1 MWLSNSDRPLQLE
14 DGEAK
19 GKRLSGDGGRRRRR
33 CESDFGADCSVEAA
47 QRGEP
52 RSRFGICTQETRHLA
67 ECPTR
72 IAGSRSASRPYSCR
86 APATPPQPPPPSGVH
101 DIRSFAAEK
110 KPKTVNEKVAVIGY
124 YLAQLAPE
132 GERRDYL
139 IADDIKAYFIQAD
152 LQLPTAPPNVT
163 LINAKNAGYFN
174 ASDRGQYKLNAV
186 GHNLVAHK
194 LPSGEAGEAK
204 RRAAPRK
211 PRKKATTRKKAG
223 K

>member
-1 MWLSNSDRPLQLE
+1 MGKQKERDSLAMADADEDDVKAISALIAALKPLNAESRVHVLEFVLKKLGISLSVQHASP
-14 DGEAK
+14 AH
-19 GKRLSGDGGRRRRR
+19 
-33 CESDFGADCSVEAA
+33 VPPAA
-47 QRGEP
+47 HTP
-52 RSRFGICTQETRHLA
+52 A
-67 ECPTR
+67 AP
-72 IAGSRSASRPYSCR
+72 
-86 APATPPQPPPPSGVH
+86 PATPPQPPPPSGVH